1 MDPSFLNDALK
12 FLDGPSAAVVVGGTL
27 LATLLRCGLAEC
39 GLALA
44 GVAGIGRRRFDAAR
58 AQSEL
63 AVQVRAI
70 QQDGLLRAT
79 PHRFGDSE
87 FDDLTDT
94 LIGSRSVAGLLE
106 AHEAHKARRQDA
118 DNRAVRTLAQAAELA
133 PVFGLAGTL
142 VSLTKLPVDGLAK
155 GGAYGDAISMA
166 VLSTLY
172 GLLLANFLFAPLSR
186 VVERAAAKE
195 EGERQKIIDW
205 LARQL
210 AAPARQAPA
219 TAPGRRKP
227 TLPEAAS
234 A

>member
-1 MDPSFLNDALK
+1 MDAASFLDDALK
-12 FLDGPSAAVVVGGTL
+12 FLDGRSAAIVVGGTL
-27 LATLLRCGLAEC
+27 LATLLRCGFTDC
-39 GLALA
+39 RRALA
-44 GVAGIGRRRFDAAR
+44 GIFGIGRRRFDAQR

-63 AVQVRAI
+63 AVQVREI
-70 QQDGLLRAT
+70 RQDGLLRAS
-79 PHRFGDSE
+79 PHHTGDSE
-87 FDDLTDT
+87 FDQLTDA
-94 LIGSRSVAGLLE
+94 LIGSRSVSGLLE
-106 AHEAHKARRQDA
+106 AHEAHKARRQEA

-155 GGAYGDAISMA
+155 GGAYGEAISMA

-172 GLLLANFLFAPLSR
+172 GLLLANFLLAPLSR
-186 VVERAAAKE
+186 AVERAAAGE

-210 AAPARQAPA
+210 AAPATSAPA
-219 TAPGRRKP
+219 ASGRRKP
-227 TLPEAAS
+227 ALAEVAS